1 MQTEWA
7 SRTACENAG
16 QGGCQAAMQAA
27 ESDKASIEKQISQLD
42 RKFDQTA
49 DGILDIE
56 DEVTRKM
63 RRSAWYAD

>member
-1 MQTEWA
+1 
-7 SRTACENAG
+7 
-16 QGGCQAAMQAA
+16 MQAA

-63 RRSAWYAD
+63 RRSAWYADVRSPT